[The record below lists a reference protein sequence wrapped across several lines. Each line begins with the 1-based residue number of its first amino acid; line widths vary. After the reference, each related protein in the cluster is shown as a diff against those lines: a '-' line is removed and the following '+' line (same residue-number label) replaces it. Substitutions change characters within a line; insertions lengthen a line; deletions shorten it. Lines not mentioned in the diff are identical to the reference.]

1 MYETENAQSRKCA
14 CFTHTHTHTHTDF
27 HRVAIFVMMLFMLM
41 LKPDV
46 GWGQEPCVNDC
57 IELVENTNL
66 DIQGVTF
73 PQPLG
78 YAQSSFEKFWV
89 PNGNGNFWYSSHN
102 SPHHIQYQPNHCN
115 YAWTS
120 TNGTETNCLF
130 ASFDSDSF
138 TEGVYTN
145 NVIVDDTYLDYCI
158 NLVLQKL
165 QCYSEINTHN
175 VHIAVTSELT
185 PAVQGLTPDPLP
197 TNQHQILHSEF
208 FGQNFDEVPISIR
221 YTPTGDGFN
230 QFWIYTEPLS
240 GGGVATTIKD
250 VHITCTTRA
259 LSGIRINEISNLIYN
274 VNAINESEISTFQTY
289 NWTVTNNVT
298 NSTVFSSNEVEPQIP
313 FPEAGTYN
321 ICVAVVDN
329 NRCCADTCTTVIICG
344 APDADFTAIGSCPTY
359 SFTPTQPDPDATYSW
374 DFGDGA
380 SSADQNPSHTYTS
393 NGTYTVKLRVTK
405 CGITTTSTQ
414 TVVVD
419 CVRPNCAD
427 SDGCISIGTPG
438 GTVLLS
444 SLIAGPNP
452 IIPHTT
458 WFFAPVIENQCFNL
472 EGTLVLDVSGAFFI
486 NTTWYCGPGSSI
498 RINDFGVW
506 GSHWFVD
513 SELLGCKSMWRGIV
527 LEPNP
532 LGNFF
537 VGGLSLRNT
546 IIYDAYR
553 GVELA
558 PGRVLDARG
567 SSFIDNYVGAFVPA
581 NGFNYFEDC
590 RFENTNAM
598 LPAYLGQPSWAK
610 RMFAGIHGNG
620 VTLVRVTGTEGN
632 SRSLFR
638 NLSYGIYTFNSG
650 VAVDN
655 SRFVVDDVTS
665 LNNIYTS
672 YGIYEN
678 FPNSASLIQGNKF
691 FNHSGQ
697 IFSRNGKNNSIY
709 IYSNEFNNQSDFGE
723 IKNCVHISNSTNLG
737 AEINQNNT
745 FNISG
750 VPNSVRSIEI
760 YDCPY
765 NLLKIDENT
774 FNQNTKGDNG
784 HVPISITNCTPQNDF
799 GFFRNNI
806 LNSNEKGT
814 CWLTNSPKLVCLYN
828 ESKVKGSKFYQL
840 NSNELF
846 FKGNTNVNT
855 AEQDF
860 VFSNIGTNS
869 KYCCNTSNSINGK
882 TFDFVGGGNENVKFV
897 GNQLNSL
904 ELTNGTIIGQQP
916 SHGNIFTA
924 TSLARATTFS
934 GSTYFEANQFNVD
947 PSHSGFRPV
956 TIDPSQFISDW
967 FPSNGVFN
975 ECGDVATCNSVDLE
989 IPVIDPDSMEYRTA
1003 LLMSEDEAD
1012 RLVNNFRLTNIVL
1025 TDENYPNRERHRWN
1039 NYYNLHKSM
1048 VDHPEVNWNE
1058 KLVEHGVFNDFI
1070 DNLTQGMKSWDEAER
1085 LRAGIYTM
1093 SDAQF
1098 SLYSSNHKILKNGAN
1113 LIKDW
1118 YMQASNDKDE
1128 NELQAL
1134 YSTLHHA
1141 HDRLKSLTSEMDEM
1155 AESRLESLNELL
1167 QNLEESYSFLQ
1178 ERKAV
1183 WVVENK
1189 MRQHGMS
1196 NISESEWDDV
1206 RRISKLCPEVYGS
1219 AVFEAFGLLIVKG
1232 EAAINYNFE
1241 NACIDEVEIRSKV
1254 RDNTTNL
1261 RIYPNPSS
1269 NKIHVEWG
1277 TFSVDKIEILDISSS
1292 LIKNMFISHQN
1303 NEQNIDISALKN
1315 GVYMCRLFY
1324 KDQLVGTE
1332 RFIKLD

>member
-1 MYETENAQSRKCA
+1 MLKAGSVPASHTQK
-14 CFTHTHTHTHTDF
+14 HTHYQRF
-27 HRVAIFVMMLFMLM
+27 SIFVMMLFMLI

-46 GWGQEPCVNDC
+46 GWGQGCNELLDNNNRHFSMIDLPDPIDPVGGGASAYELGWINDW
-57 IELVENTNL
+57 
-66 DIQGVTF
+66 F
-73 PQPLG
+73 
-78 YAQSSFEKFWV
+78 A
-89 PNGNGNFWYSSHN
+89 SHG
-102 SPHHIQYQPNHCN
+102 SPHKIQIDPNKIGQLAPCERLWTTQNGDEINCMVNEGLYTNYNFSTDPNITYTMQLGLNGLNCGVWQSGNRFNIALTAGLVPGTYLNPISDFPNVNKDILISHTILSGNTDFVTLTTNFNGSMTDGYNQIWLYQDENNGVAQWHDISLTCTTSALTDITTTQNSDLN
-115 YAWTS
+115 YTFSTVNASNVSTFQLYSWTMTNTS
-120 TNGTETNCLF
+120 TNTLVFTSND
-130 ASFDSDSF
+130 ASPSVSF
-138 TEGVYTN
+138 PGE
-145 NVIVDDTYLDYCI
+145 
-158 NLVLQKL
+158 
-165 QCYSEINTHN
+165 
-175 VHIAVTSELT
+175 
-185 PAVQGLTPDPLP
+185 
-197 TNQHQILHSEF
+197 
-208 FGQNFDEVPISIR
+208 
-221 YTPTGDGFN
+221 
-230 QFWIYTEPLS
+230 
-240 GGGVATTIKD
+240 
-250 VHITCTTRA
+250 
-259 LSGIRINEISNLIYN
+259 
-274 VNAINESEISTFQTY
+274 
-289 NWTVTNNVT
+289 
-298 NSTVFSSNEVEPQIP
+298 
-313 FPEAGTYN
+313 GTYN
-321 ICVAVVDN
+321 VCVKIADN
-329 NRCCADTCTTVIICG
+329 NGCCATRCEEIVVTCAPPIANYNIINR
-344 APDADFTAIGSCPTY
+344 CPTY
-359 SFTPTQPDPDATYSW
+359 TFTPTNPDPDANYSW

-380 SSADQNPSHTYTS
+380 SSTDQIAEHTFTS
-393 NGTYTVKLRVTK
+393 NGTYNVTLRVTK
-405 CGITTTSTQ
+405 CGIFVVSTQ
-414 TVVVD
+414 TIVVD
-419 CVRPNCAD
+419 CVGPNCAGIE
-427 SDGCISIGTPG
+427 GCISIGTPG

-472 EGTLVLDVSGAFFI
+472 EGTLVLDVSGVFFI

-860 VFSNIGTNS
+860 LFSNIGTNS

-904 ELTNGTIIGQQP
+904 ELPNGTIIGQQP
-916 SHGNIFTA
+916 SHGNIFSA

-975 ECGDVATCNSVDLE
+975 ECGDVATCNSVALE

-1196 NISESEWDDV
+1196 NISESEWDEV

-1232 EAAINYNFE
+1232 GAAINYNFE

-1277 TFSVDKIEILDISSS
+1277 TFSVDKIEILDISSI
-1292 LIKNMFISHQN
+1292 LIKNMVISHQN